1 MEKNINLIIEDIK
14 SQIINTINSSGLPIS
29 VIYYLMSDVYKKLD
43 VEYKSYIE
51 QAKLEE
57 KRQAL
62 KESKEKETAVCNGGL
77 FLLRNRDTKNRK
89 HKIYGKRIDK
99 TDISRYSDKS
109 WAKIA

>member
-29 VIYYLMSDVYKKLD
+29 VIYYLMSDIYKRLD

-62 KESKEKETAVCNGGL
+62 KESKEKETAVE
-77 FLLRNRDTKNRK
+77 TQ
-89 HKIYGKRIDK
+89 
-99 TDISRYSDKS
+99 
-109 WAKIA
+109 

>member
-29 VIYYLMSDVYKKLD
+29 VIYYLMSDIYKKLD

-57 KRQAL
+57 KRQAF
-62 KESKEKETAVCNGGL
+62 KESKEKETAVE
-77 FLLRNRDTKNRK
+77 TQ
-89 HKIYGKRIDK
+89 
-99 TDISRYSDKS
+99 
-109 WAKIA
+109 

>member
-14 SQIINTINSSGLPIS
+14 SQIINTINNSGLPIS
-29 VIYYLMSDVYKKLD
+29 IIYYLMSDIYKKLD

-62 KESKEKETAVCNGGL
+62 KESKEKETAVE
-77 FLLRNRDTKNRK
+77 TQ
-89 HKIYGKRIDK
+89 
-99 TDISRYSDKS
+99 
-109 WAKIA
+109 

>member
-29 VIYYLMSDVYKKLD
+29 VIYYLMSDVYKRLE

-62 KESKEKETAVCNGGL
+62 KESKEKETAVE
-77 FLLRNRDTKNRK
+77 TQ
-89 HKIYGKRIDK
+89 
-99 TDISRYSDKS
+99 
-109 WAKIA
+109 

>member
-29 VIYYLMSDVYKKLD
+29 VIYYLMSDVYKKLE

-62 KESKEKETAVCNGGL
+62 KESKEKETAVE
-77 FLLRNRDTKNRK
+77 TQ
-89 HKIYGKRIDK
+89 
-99 TDISRYSDKS
+99 
-109 WAKIA
+109 

>member
-14 SQIINTINSSGLPIS
+14 SQIINTINNSGLPIS
-29 VIYYLMSDVYKKLD
+29 IIYYLMSDIYKKLE

-62 KESKEKETAVCNGGL
+62 KESKEKETAVE
-77 FLLRNRDTKNRK
+77 TQ
-89 HKIYGKRIDK
+89 
-99 TDISRYSDKS
+99 
-109 WAKIA
+109 

>member
-29 VIYYLMSDVYKKLD
+29 VIYYLMSDIYKKLD

-51 QAKLEE
+51 QARLEE

-62 KESKEKETAVCNGGL
+62 KESKEKETAVE
-77 FLLRNRDTKNRK
+77 RQ
-89 HKIYGKRIDK
+89 
-99 TDISRYSDKS
+99 
-109 WAKIA
+109 

>member
-29 VIYYLMSDVYKKLD
+29 VIYYLMSDIYKKLD
-43 VEYKSYIE
+43 VEYKTYIE

-62 KESKEKETAVCNGGL
+62 KESKEKETAVE
-77 FLLRNRDTKNRK
+77 TQ
-89 HKIYGKRIDK
+89 
-99 TDISRYSDKS
+99 
-109 WAKIA
+109 

>member
-29 VIYYLMSDVYKKLD
+29 VIYYLMSDVYRKLD

-62 KESKEKETAVCNGGL
+62 KESKEKETAVE
-77 FLLRNRDTKNRK
+77 TQ
-89 HKIYGKRIDK
+89 
-99 TDISRYSDKS
+99 
-109 WAKIA
+109 

>member
-1 MEKNINLIIEDIK
+1 MEKNINLIIEDTK

-29 VIYYLMSDVYKKLD
+29 VIYYLMSDVYKRLD

-62 KESKEKETAVCNGGL
+62 KKSKEKETAVE
-77 FLLRNRDTKNRK
+77 TQ
-89 HKIYGKRIDK
+89 
-99 TDISRYSDKS
+99 
-109 WAKIA
+109 